1 MLVYSDKFAK
11 IEGIYKTD
19 KEIGASVDT
28 FFLGSDLPLD
38 AYVRLANR
46 QGTGAEDSEVTVSDG
61 ASHPDYSFPLISPTS
76 ASSPSIAPSTS
87 TDSGTES
94 DISVTSTS
102 VDTDI
107 DFVGVRSFFPPDV
120 DLGEALLKGEGY
132 LNRNGGWACAD
143 SVYGG
148 SKRACDLVT
157 KAGGKIHSSKEVM
170 RHLTSENGEAQFN
183 VCRN

>member
-61 ASHPDYSFPLISPTS
+61 ASHPDYSFPLISSLVPFYLPLFHTYHTPHTHLIS
-76 ASSPSIAPSTS
+76 A
-87 TDSGTES
+87 
-94 DISVTSTS
+94 
-102 VDTDI
+102 
-107 DFVGVRSFFPPDV
+107 
-120 DLGEALLKGEGY
+120 L
-132 LNRNGGWACAD
+132 
-143 SVYGG
+143 
-148 SKRACDLVT
+148 
-157 KAGGKIHSSKEVM
+157 
-170 RHLTSENGEAQFN
+170 Q
-183 VCRN
+183 